1 MMMNHRYVLFTGLM
15 VTALCIHAQD
25 IELQTKEKYEYAD
38 ATQLWRR
45 TLNPAGLSL
54 DTLTNRGISY
64 FEFSHQQGTHYRVQ
78 DGDEQ
83 NKLLFTSER
92 YQKIGKYLYGY
103 GRFTFDMGRQF
114 NRSWSDVLRS
124 HHSNPYFSGSSIK
137 GKYDFQNFDL
147 SAALAT
153 LPIKNFTFGARLDY
167 KVGDLSRLKDPRSR
181 TNLAD
186 YQLTPAVTYTW
197 NKHSLGLSGYYHRRK
212 EKIPNIT
219 TVQTDPNLKY
229 YTFTGMENADGTTGG
244 YSGFEREFVNHEFG
258 GELSYQYKNE
268 RIQTL
273 TTLSYAKGNEDVWGD
288 IKYSPG
294 KYHTTTYNLLS
305 MNRIK
310 SGRTEHIIDIS
321 INYQTGKADEYRQEK
336 IIEKDPVTGIESSYW
351 NTLLTYDE
359 RYTVDLLNAN
369 LHYRLLWSNHHTG
382 EATAYAGARAYFQ
395 SVEDQYNL
403 PSSSLTVRQATIC
416 MEGGYSFLRKNN
428 RSLWI
433 EAEAGYHISLSS
445 DLSLNDP
452 STEYAQ
458 SVLLPDMT
466 YYGASYAH
474 GKLQIQYQMP
484 VTIKKHTNVWF
495 VKATGAYLKTDKKT
509 DSKMFG
515 ISLGLYH

>member
-1 MMMNHRYVLFTGLM
+1 MMMNHRYILFTGLM

-382 EATAYAGARAYFQ
+382 EATAYAGRTRLFPIGRRSIQSSVFIAY
-395 SVEDQYNL
+395 SPTGNYL
-403 PSSSLTVRQATIC
+403 H
-416 MEGGYSFLRKNN
+416 GGRIFIPAQKQPFIMD
-428 RSLWI
+428 RSRSR
-433 EAEAGYHISLSS
+433 ISHF
-445 DLSLNDP
+445 
-452 STEYAQ
+452 AII
-458 SVLLPDMT
+458 
-466 YYGASYAH
+466 G
-474 GKLQIQYQMP
+474 P
-484 VTIKKHTNVWF
+484 VTQRSVH
-495 VKATGAYLKTDKKT
+495 
-509 DSKMFG
+509 
-515 ISLGLYH
+515 

>member
-1 MMMNHRYVLFTGLM
+1 MMMNHRYILFTGLM

-229 YTFTGMENADGTTGG
+229 YTFTGMENTDGTTGG

-321 INYQTGKADEYRQEK
+321 INYQTGKADE
-336 IIEKDPVTGIESSYW
+336 
-351 NTLLTYDE
+351 
-359 RYTVDLLNAN
+359 
-369 LHYRLLWSNHHTG
+369 
-382 EATAYAGARAYFQ
+382 
-395 SVEDQYNL
+395 
-403 PSSSLTVRQATIC
+403 
-416 MEGGYSFLRKNN
+416 
-428 RSLWI
+428 
-433 EAEAGYHISLSS
+433 
-445 DLSLNDP
+445 
-452 STEYAQ
+452 
-458 SVLLPDMT
+458 
-466 YYGASYAH
+466 
-474 GKLQIQYQMP
+474 
-484 VTIKKHTNVWF
+484 
-495 VKATGAYLKTDKKT
+495 
-509 DSKMFG
+509 
-515 ISLGLYH
+515 

>member
-1 MMMNHRYVLFTGLM
+1 MMMNHRYILFTGLM

-229 YTFTGMENADGTTGG
+229 YTFTGMENTDGTTGG

-258 GELSYQYKNE
+258 GELSYQYKNGFK
-268 RIQTL
+268 RL
-273 TTLSYAKGNEDVWGD
+273 
-288 IKYSPG
+288 PPF
-294 KYHTTTYNLLS
+294 HT
-305 MNRIK
+305 
-310 SGRTEHIIDIS
+310 
-321 INYQTGKADEYRQEK
+321 
-336 IIEKDPVTGIESSYW
+336 P
-351 NTLLTYDE
+351 
-359 RYTVDLLNAN
+359 
-369 LHYRLLWSNHHTG
+369 
-382 EATAYAGARAYFQ
+382 
-395 SVEDQYNL
+395 
-403 PSSSLTVRQATIC
+403 
-416 MEGGYSFLRKNN
+416 
-428 RSLWI
+428 
-433 EAEAGYHISLSS
+433 
-445 DLSLNDP
+445 
-452 STEYAQ
+452 
-458 SVLLPDMT
+458 
-466 YYGASYAH
+466 
-474 GKLQIQYQMP
+474 
-484 VTIKKHTNVWF
+484 
-495 VKATGAYLKTDKKT
+495 KATKTYGET
-509 DSKMFG
+509 SNIHRENITPPPTTCF
-515 ISLGLYH
+515 L

>member
-1 MMMNHRYVLFTGLM
+1 MMMNHRYILFTGLM

-137 GKYDFQNFDL
+137 GKNDFQNFDL

-229 YTFTGMENADGTTGG
+229 YTFTGMENTDGTTGG

>member
-1 MMMNHRYVLFTGLM
+1 
-15 VTALCIHAQD
+15 
-25 IELQTKEKYEYAD
+25 
-38 ATQLWRR
+38 
-45 TLNPAGLSL
+45 
-54 DTLTNRGISY
+54 
-64 FEFSHQQGTHYRVQ
+64 
-78 DGDEQ
+78 
-83 NKLLFTSER
+83 
-92 YQKIGKYLYGY
+92 
-103 GRFTFDMGRQF
+103 MGRQF

-229 YTFTGMENADGTTGG
+229 YTFTGMENTDGTTGG

-294 KYHTTTYNLLS
+294 KYHTTYNLLS

-336 IIEKDPVTGIESSYW
+336 
-351 NTLLTYDE
+351 
-359 RYTVDLLNAN
+359 
-369 LHYRLLWSNHHTG
+369 
-382 EATAYAGARAYFQ
+382 
-395 SVEDQYNL
+395 
-403 PSSSLTVRQATIC
+403 
-416 MEGGYSFLRKNN
+416 
-428 RSLWI
+428 
-433 EAEAGYHISLSS
+433 
-445 DLSLNDP
+445 
-452 STEYAQ
+452 
-458 SVLLPDMT
+458 
-466 YYGASYAH
+466 
-474 GKLQIQYQMP
+474 
-484 VTIKKHTNVWF
+484 
-495 VKATGAYLKTDKKT
+495 
-509 DSKMFG
+509 
-515 ISLGLYH
+515 

>member
-1 MMMNHRYVLFTGLM
+1 MMMNHRYILFTGLM

-212 EKIPNIT
+212 EI
-219 TVQTDPNLKY
+219 
-229 YTFTGMENADGTTGG
+229 
-244 YSGFEREFVNHEFG
+244 
-258 GELSYQYKNE
+258 
-268 RIQTL
+268 
-273 TTLSYAKGNEDVWGD
+273 
-288 IKYSPG
+288 
-294 KYHTTTYNLLS
+294 
-305 MNRIK
+305 
-310 SGRTEHIIDIS
+310 GR
-321 INYQTGKADEYRQEK
+321 
-336 IIEKDPVTGIESSYW
+336 
-351 NTLLTYDE
+351 
-359 RYTVDLLNAN
+359 
-369 LHYRLLWSNHHTG
+369 
-382 EATAYAGARAYFQ
+382 
-395 SVEDQYNL
+395 
-403 PSSSLTVRQATIC
+403 
-416 MEGGYSFLRKNN
+416 
-428 RSLWI
+428 
-433 EAEAGYHISLSS
+433 
-445 DLSLNDP
+445 
-452 STEYAQ
+452 
-458 SVLLPDMT
+458 
-466 YYGASYAH
+466 AH
-474 GKLQIQYQMP
+474 
-484 VTIKKHTNVWF
+484 V
-495 VKATGAYLKTDKKT
+495 
-509 DSKMFG
+509 
-515 ISLGLYH
+515 